1 MKITETETLYSKKGR
16 RYVPAYSLAHW
27 NYDGDMMPVGSFR
40 LVHAYCDGGRRYAYD
55 VTPDTAAWVAAAT
68 LAVHAMT
75 EAIHK
80 ANQHTIASGTPWTK
94 KQQAAIAQ
102 ANAIL
107 ESAGIWGRRGWTTA
121 AAHDVAQAGIDAVR
135 QWANKPTP
143 NAAGGASVLTDG
155 LGGTVTA
162 MTVYEQQQ
170 GRELDAVEQHVFR
183 AAYAMGVLNNQ
194 SHNA

>member
-1 MKITETETLYSKKGR
+1 MTTTDTEPLYRKVGR
-16 RYVPAYSLAHW
+16 RYVPTYSLAHW
-27 NYDGDMMPVGSFR
+27 NYEGDMMPVGSFR

-68 LAVHAMT
+68 LALHAMT

-107 ESAGIWGRRGWTTA
+107 EAAGIWSRRGWTTA
-121 AAHDVAQAGIDAVR
+121 QAYDVAKAGIDAVM
-135 QWANKPTP
+135 QWANKPTT
-143 NAAGGASVLTDG
+143 NAEITGG
-155 LGGTVTA
+155 
-162 MTVYEQQQ
+162 
-170 GRELDAVEQHVFR
+170 
-183 AAYAMGVLNNQ
+183 
-194 SHNA
+194 

>member
-1 MKITETETLYSKKGR
+1 MTITETETLYRKEGR
-16 RYVPAYSLAHW
+16 RYIPTYSLSEW
-27 NYDGDMMPVGSFR
+27 SDDKDLMPAGSFR
-40 LVHAYCDGGRRYAYD
+40 LVHAYSDGGRRYAYN

-107 ESAGIWGRRGWTTA
+107 EAAGIWGRRGWTTA
-121 AAHDVAQAGIDAVR
+121 AAHDVAQAGIDAVKR
-135 QWANKPTP
+135 WVNQP
-143 NAAGGASVLTDG
+143 NTALT
-155 LGGTVTA
+155 
-162 MTVYEQQQ
+162 
-170 GRELDAVEQHVFR
+170 
-183 AAYAMGVLNNQ
+183 Q
-194 SHNA
+194 S

>member
-1 MKITETETLYSKKGR
+1 MNITETETLFRKVGR
-16 RYVPAYSLAHW
+16 KYVPAYSLSEW
-27 NYDGDMMPVGSFR
+27 SYDKDMMPVGSFR
-40 LVHAYCDGGRRYAYD
+40 LVHAYSDGGRRYAYN

-107 ESAGIWGRRGWTTA
+107 EAAGIWSRRGWTTA

-135 QWANKPTP
+135 QWANQPK
-143 NAAGGASVLTDG
+143 DKK
-155 LGGTVTA
+155 
-162 MTVYEQQQ
+162 
-170 GRELDAVEQHVFR
+170 
-183 AAYAMGVLNNQ
+183 
-194 SHNA
+194 

>member
-1 MKITETETLYSKKGR
+1 MKITETETLYRKEGR
-16 RYVPAYSLAHW
+16 RYIPTYSLAAW
-27 NYDGDMMPVGSFR
+27 NYDGDLMPVGSFR
-40 LVHAYCDGGRRYAYD
+40 LVHAYSDGGRRYAYD

-107 ESAGIWGRRGWTTA
+107 EAAGIWSAARMDDGSGWTTA
-121 AAHDVAQAGIDAVR
+121 AAHDVAQAGIDAVK
-135 QWANKPTP
+135 QWANQPKDTK
-143 NAAGGASVLTDG
+143 
-155 LGGTVTA
+155 
-162 MTVYEQQQ
+162 
-170 GRELDAVEQHVFR
+170 
-183 AAYAMGVLNNQ
+183 
-194 SHNA
+194 

>member
-1 MKITETETLYSKKGR
+1 MTTTDTEPLYRKVGR
-16 RYVPAYSLAHW
+16 RYVPTYSLAHW

-68 LAVHAMT
+68 LAEHAMT

-107 ESAGIWGRRGWTTA
+107 DAAGIWGRRGWTTA
-121 AAHDVAQAGIDAVR
+121 AAHDVAKAGIDAVR
-135 QWANKPTP
+135 QWANQPKDTK
-143 NAAGGASVLTDG
+143 
-155 LGGTVTA
+155 
-162 MTVYEQQQ
+162 
-170 GRELDAVEQHVFR
+170 
-183 AAYAMGVLNNQ
+183 
-194 SHNA
+194 